1 MKPKYSKIGFTSIL
15 ILAFTLA
22 ACLSPSVSFA
32 NAESSGRYSQC
43 SLNVSVNLP
52 GSGYITPNGGLFN
65 YGDSVLVTEQTRTG
79 FAFDGWYLN
88 GVYQGKLSSIVVT
101 MYKDNE
107 LIAVFSKRVVSLTL
121 TVNPADTGTLAP
133 YPGIWTYNYG
143 DSVQVREFPNTG
155 NTFDG
160 WYLDGVYKG
169 PGSTITVYMDG
180 DHQLG
185 AYYNGQNFTVVPS
198 PTPIPTPTPIV
209 TISPNF
215 TASPSASPTFN
226 PTPTV
231 TPSPTATPTPLPSPS
246 LYFTCKSSNAYSG
259 FAVDINGN
267 LTTNNVGF
275 SGAGIRLSYSVT
287 GGLTWNDLAYVI
299 TKDDGSFSA
308 AWMLQVT
315 GNYLINA
322 TWPGDEAY
330 SRVSTVVSFAVDS
343 YRPTPEAQQ
352 NVFSVASN
360 STLGTLVFDSVKKEL
375 SFGVSGPSG
384 TTGYVSVYIPKTLIA
399 NSSALK
405 VYLDNS
411 TIAYLATQTED
422 SWLVSFIYSHSS
434 HSIVMSLGE
443 SEAEPSPSGTTAAP
457 TEQAQPVES
466 PLLNTTLYIAIAA
479 AAIAIVVVAVV
490 VVVKKR
496 KS

>member
-1 MKPKYSKIGFTSIL
+1 MKPKTTKIGFTSVL
-15 ILAFTLA
+15 IIAFTLA
-22 ACLSPSVSFA
+22 ACISPLVSLA
-32 NAESSGRYSQC
+32 NAESNGRYSQC

-52 GSGYITPNGGLFN
+52 GSGYITPSGGLFS
-65 YGDSVLVTEQTRTG
+65 YGDSVLVTEHTNTG

-101 MYKDNE
+101 MYQNNE

-121 TVNPADTGTLAP
+121 TVTPENTGTLAP

-143 DSVQVREFPNTG
+143 DSVQVREFPNSG
-155 NTFDG
+155 NNFDG

-169 PGSTITVYMDG
+169 AGSTITVYMDG

-185 AYYNGQNFTVVPS
+185 AYYNGQNYTVMPS
-198 PTPIPTPTPIV
+198 PTPSLTPSPTIIPTSNATLIPTPTA
-209 TISPNF
+209 TIAP
-215 TASPSASPTFN
+215 TAT
-226 PTPTV
+226 PTPIF
-231 TPSPTATPTPLPSPS
+231 TPTPTPLPSPS
-246 LYFTCKSSNAYSG
+246 LFFTCKSSTAYSG

-275 SGAGIRLSYSVT
+275 SGAGIRLSYSKT
-287 GGLTWNDLAYVI
+287 GGATWDDLAYVI

-308 AWMLQVT
+308 AWMLQVS
-315 GNYLINA
+315 GNYLLNA
-322 TWPGDEAY
+322 TWPGDDAY
-330 SRVSTVVSFAVDS
+330 SRVSTVVNFAVNT
-343 YRPTPEAQQ
+343 YKQTPQAQQ

-384 TTGYVSVYIPKTLIA
+384 TTGYVSVDIPKTLIA
-399 NSSALK
+399 NASALK
-405 VYLDNS
+405 VYLDGAS
-411 TIAYLATQTED
+411 ILYLATQTED

-443 SEAEPSPSGTTAAP
+443 SEAEPSPTGTTAAP

-479 AAIAIVVVAVV
+479 AAIAIVVIAVV